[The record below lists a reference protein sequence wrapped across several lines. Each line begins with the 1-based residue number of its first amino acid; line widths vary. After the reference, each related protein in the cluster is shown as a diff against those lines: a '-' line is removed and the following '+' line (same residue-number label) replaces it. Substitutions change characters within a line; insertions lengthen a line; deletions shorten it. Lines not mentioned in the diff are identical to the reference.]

1 VHERCTHCT
10 EDPSQPDIIDE
21 AITLFRA
28 NSLFRNFEIKGAA
41 DRTLIY
47 LILYISD
54 CLNKIASP
62 AARNWTPN
70 EAVKQLTT
78 LALENFSLPGDAGF
92 PLNTAFQAP
101 KSRSEADTLRQYLSQ
116 CRQEMAPRLV
126 EKVYGEDGKPSKWW
140 MAFQVG
146 PLWLLLPFHAGLRA
160 NQGSSRAET
169 AVHGQVAVWAIA
181 SVLEA
186 PCCTAVKRLLAAT
199 VALLGLRSMR
209 PCDDMRWV
217 GGYNIISAQNLIYG
231 QIERR
236 HAVAGW
242 RDS

>member
-1 VHERCTHCT
+1 MPAYHSSYNDAAEYSTSGNTAILPLKTRIRGPAPSM

-140 MAFQVG
+140 MAFQRRRFMGKSLSG
-146 PLWLLLPFHAGLRA
+146 P
-160 NQGSSRAET
+160 
-169 AVHGQVAVWAIA
+169 
-181 SVLEA
+181 
-186 PCCTAVKRLLAAT
+186 
-199 VALLGLRSMR
+199 
-209 PCDDMRWV
+209 
-217 GGYNIISAQNLIYG
+217 
-231 QIERR
+231 
-236 HAVAGW
+236 
-242 RDS
+242 